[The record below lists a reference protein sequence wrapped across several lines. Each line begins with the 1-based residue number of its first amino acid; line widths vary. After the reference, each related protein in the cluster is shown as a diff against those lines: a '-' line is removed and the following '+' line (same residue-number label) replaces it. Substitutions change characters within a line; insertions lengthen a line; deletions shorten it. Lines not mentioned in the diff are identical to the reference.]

1 MAMDGHG
8 RQSVR
13 YVTELQ
19 FPPEKYPDPDI
30 RKLNRAL
37 KNLCDDVKA
46 ATDAPVR
53 HTFCKV
59 SLKHTHTHLPYTSPA
74 HILQSPAAYIEKKHR
89 LPKTLQSGAHSAKS
103 HVQ

>member
-1 MAMDGHG
+1 MAMDDHG

-19 FPPEKYPDPDI
+19 FPPEKHPDPDI

-37 KNLCDDVKA
+37 KNLCDDVKT

-59 SLKHTHTHLPYTSPA
+59 PNTHAHTHTSTHTHICHRRVSPA
-74 HILQSPAAYIEKKHR
+74 HIPQSP
-89 LPKTLQSGAHSAKS
+89 T
-103 HVQ
+103 